1 MEEVPLMSSLP
12 LNTITIITAIVLV
25 IALVV
30 YGVRKLRK

>member
-12 LNTITIITAIVLV
+12 LNTIIIITTFVLV